1 MKTFSQHIQEER
13 GRRLKYKAPFVHK
26 VDDHNWVAPNHDEEH
41 DEVHTQHQALKD
53 DPHTPDHVKKHL
65 AHLSDKKKYVHAM
78 TRGQVTHVH
87 KNDKHL
93 HKIGNSDVADKRGT
107 AGNPEIEK
115 AKHDRVS
122 AQFKKSKEQGHKMTT
137 PIMLH
142 DRHTGHRHLL
152 AGNTRLSHGINDKKV
167 AVPVH
172 TLSYDSSKQK

>member
-1 MKTFSQHIQEER
+1 MRRFKEFSEAR
-13 GRRLKYKAPFVHK
+13 GRQIKYKAPFVHK
-26 VDDHNWVAPNHDEEH
+26 VDSHNWVAPKHDEEH

-53 DPHTPDHVKKHL
+53 DPHTPDHVKKQLDHL
-65 AHLSDKKKYVHAM
+65 KKKTNYVSAM
-78 TRGQVTHVH
+78 KRGQVTHVS
-87 KNDKHL
+87 KDDKHL

-122 AQFKKSKEQGHKMTT
+122 AQFNKSKEQGHKMTT
-137 PIMLH
+137 PVMLH